1 MLWTETLMTVKI
13 IGHGTWYDKAA
24 ARIIEREHKLGRSL
38 DLIRTEMGLG
48 ASGLPH
54 IGSFGDAARS
64 FAVTLA
70 LKDQGINSELIA
82 FSDDKDGLRKVPAG
96 FPKTMQKYLGCPV
109 TNIPDPFKCHNS
121 FGEHMSSLL
130 LEALD
135 KSNIEYRFISAEK
148 AYKEGLFNE
157 EIKIILTNAKQV
169 GKIVKEEVGQE
180 RYTEALPYFPIC
192 GNCGRI
198 YTTTAHKFLP
208 QEEKIL
214 YTCKGMEIKRKWFE
228 GCGYQGETD
237 YRKGEGKLSWK
248 SEFAVRWKALDIRFE
263 AYGKDIED
271 SVRINDRICREILQ
285 YEPPMHARYEMFLDK
300 SGKKISKSAGNVFTP
315 QIWLRYGSPQSLI
328 LLMLKR
334 FTGTRELSVVDI
346 PQYMNEFDELEDIY
360 FGKKQIA
367 NKKELAK
374 LTGLYKYCCWL
385 NPPSKPSI
393 HIPYNLLAYITK
405 IAPKN
410 KETEY
415 VTQKLREYG
424 YLKNK
429 EIPLKALKKRIQYA
443 VNWNHDFMEIKE
455 TQLKLT
461 SNETDAIKEL
471 VETFQ
476 DKINAEI
483 IQSAIFNIAREHDIP
498 PKRFFKILYTILLGT
513 PAGPRLGPYIIAM
526 GKQNVTEAL
535 QRAIN

>member
-1 MLWTETLMTVKI
+1 MTEKI
-13 IGHGTWYDKAA
+13 IGHGTWYDKTAA
-24 ARIIEREHKLGRSL
+24 KIIERERKLGRSL

-70 LKDQGINSELIA
+70 LKEQGFNSELVA
-82 FSDDKDGLRKVPAG
+82 FSDDKDGLRKVPKG
-96 FPKTMQKYLGCPV
+96 FPQTMQKYLGYPV
-109 TNIPDPFKCHNS
+109 TNIPDPFKCHKS
-121 FGEHMSSLL
+121 FGDHMSSLL

-135 KSNIEYRFISAEK
+135 KCNVEYNFISAKK
-148 AYKEGLFNE
+148 AYEEGWFTE
-157 EIKIILTNAKQV
+157 EIKTILTNAKKV

-198 YTTTAHKFLP
+198 YTTTAREFLP
-208 QEEKIL
+208 KEGKIL
-214 YTCKGMEIKRKWFE
+214 YTCSGMEIKGKLLE
-228 GCGYQGETD
+228 GCGHEGEID

-271 SVRINDRICREILQ
+271 SVRINDRICREILG
-285 YEPPMHARYEMFLDK
+285 YEPPLHARYEMFLDK

-315 QIWLRYGSPQSLI
+315 QVWFRYGSPQSLI

-334 FTGTRELSVVDI
+334 FAGTRELSVVDI
-346 PQYMNEFDELEDIY
+346 PKYMNEFDDLEDIY
-360 FGKKQIA
+360 FGKKRIG

-374 LTGLYKYCCWL
+374 LTGLYKYCWWL
-385 NPPSKPSI
+385 NPPSKPCI
-393 HIPYNLLAYITK
+393 HAPYNLLAYLVK
-405 IAPKN
+405 ISPEG

-415 VTQKLREYG
+415 VSKKLREYG
-424 YLKNK
+424 YIKGK
-429 EIPLKALKKRIQYA
+429 ETLPTSLKKRIEYTA
-443 VNWNHDFMEIKE
+443 NWNNDFMEIKE
-455 TQLKLT
+455 TPLKLT
-461 SNETDAIKEL
+461 TNEAEAIKEL
-471 VETFQ
+471 AKTLQGEVDAET
-476 DKINAEI
+476 
-483 IQSAIFNIAREHDIP
+483 IQSAIFDIARKNNIR
-498 PKRFFKILYTILLGT
+498 PKQFFQTLYTILLGT
-513 PAGPRLGPYIIAM
+513 TAGPRLGPYIIAM

-535 QRAIN
+535 QRAIS